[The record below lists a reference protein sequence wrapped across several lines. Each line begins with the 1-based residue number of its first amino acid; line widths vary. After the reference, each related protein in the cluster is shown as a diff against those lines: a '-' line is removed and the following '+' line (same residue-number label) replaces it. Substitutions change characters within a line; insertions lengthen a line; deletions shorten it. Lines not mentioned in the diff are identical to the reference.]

1 MKRIL
6 SLVLCLLIL
15 FSLMSNVK
23 ADILTTACGNAFV
36 ETMIERYGVADL
48 SQAADTIPDIVIVTY
63 DYEKQYIIIFH
74 AGMYYSWFLDSVTD
88 VLVIQ
93 TAMEE
98 IVESLGFTETV
109 FVLSSDDF
117 LKLLDQHIT

>member
-74 AGMYYSWFLDSVTD
+74 AGMYYGWLLDSMTD
-88 VLVIQ
+88 VIVVQI
-93 TAMEE
+93 AMEE
-98 IVESLGFTETV
+98 VVESMGLGDSV
-109 FVLSSDDF
+109 FIISSDS
-117 LKLLDQHIT
+117 LLESLENI

>member
-6 SLVLCLLIL
+6 SLALCLLIL
-15 FSLMSNVK
+15 FSLMPNAK

-98 IVESLGFTETV
+98 IVESLGLGNSV
-109 FVLSSDDF
+109 FIISSDS
-117 LKLLDQHIT
+117 LLESLENI